1 MCSLS
6 KMLKTLKLKS
16 FIIYSLKTSS
26 ASLHYPPAI
35 IKFLK
40 VNQTEAVDLRGFI
53 DAVIGPNFVCFP
65 LCVLKGARANAL
77 KTKK

>member
-1 MCSLS
+1 MYSLS
-6 KMLKTLKLKS
+6 KMLKPLKFKS
-16 FIIYSLKTSS
+16 FIIYSIKTHQLVCTIPLLLIELLNVS
-26 ASLHYPPAI
+26 
-35 IKFLK
+35 
-40 VNQTEAVDLRGFI
+40 QTEAVDLRGFI